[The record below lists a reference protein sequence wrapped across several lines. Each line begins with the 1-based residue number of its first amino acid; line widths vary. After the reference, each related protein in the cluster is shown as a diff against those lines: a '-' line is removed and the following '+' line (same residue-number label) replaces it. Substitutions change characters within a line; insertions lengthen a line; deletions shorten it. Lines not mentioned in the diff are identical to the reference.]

1 MLGGS
6 TESMTEPQ
14 AKDLPAELGRAQTP
28 VRRPLRGS
36 SYQKP
41 PREGSAAPGAAPN
54 GKQPPDRKRLL
65 LSPAITSEA
74 ARRLRERSLAI
85 ALGLVALSG
94 TGLFAAVDQ
103 LSRRAAPVPCVAP
116 DEPRHDGP
124 GMTTVDKFRDA
135 LDRAGPA
142 SRIAAG
148 ISSAPAARI
157 AVAASVPL
165 PAATAHAVVANGR
178 AEASVIPAWPRRLAA
193 APGAPAGLAEPTT
206 TGNISAL
213 PPSPGGMV
221 QAAAAGRDAPTAPGA
236 QCPSPKLNAVLADV
250 AERFGAVTVV
260 AGHQLTT
267 ANHVPGSS
275 REKLHQDCM
284 ALDFRPDRSRV
295 DEIKTYLRSRPEIGG
310 VDSYRDGVVHM
321 DLGGTAVASR
331 RAPTIAARKPGA
343 DVQTVPPQRV
353 VSSAAPLRDDR

>member
-6 TESMTEPQ
+6 TDSMTEPQ
-14 AKDLPAELGRAQTP
+14 AKDLPSDLGRIPTP

-41 PREGSAAPGAAPN
+41 PRDGAAAAGAAPI
-54 GKQPPDRKRLL
+54 GIQPPDRKRHL
-65 LSPAITSEA
+65 LSPAVTSEA

-85 ALGLVALSG
+85 ALGLVALSA

-103 LSRRAAPVPCVAP
+103 LSRRAAPLPCVAP
-116 DEPRHDGP
+116 EEPRPDGP
-124 GMTTVDKFRDA
+124 AMTTVDKFRDA

-142 SRIAAG
+142 SRLAA
-148 ISSAPAARI
+148 SMSPAPAARI

-165 PAATAHAVVANGR
+165 PAATAHVAAADGRTEGSVVP
-178 AEASVIPAWPRRLAA
+178 SWPRRLAA
-193 APGAPAGLAEPTT
+193 APADPAT
-206 TGNISAL
+206 TGNIGAL
-213 PPSPGGMV
+213 PASPGGMA
-221 QAAAAGRDAPTAPGA
+221 QADAAGRDAPTTPGA

-267 ANHVPGSS
+267 GNHIPGSS

-284 ALDFRPDRSRV
+284 ALDFRPDRSRI
-295 DEIKTYLRSRPEIGG
+295 DEIKAYLRSRPEIGG
-310 VDSYRDGVVHM
+310 VDSYRDGVIHM

-331 RAPTIAARKPGA
+331 RAPTVAARRSGA
-343 DVQTVPPQRV
+343 DGQTVPPQRV

>member
-1 MLGGS
+1 
-6 TESMTEPQ
+6 MTEPQ
-14 AKDLPAELGRAQTP
+14 AKDLPADLGRAQTP

-41 PREGSAAPGAAPN
+41 PRESVAAPGAAPI
-54 GKQPPDRKRLL
+54 GIQPPDRKRLL

-85 ALGLVALSG
+85 ALGLVALSA

-142 SRIAAG
+142 SRVAAG
-148 ISSAPAARI
+148 MSPAPAART

-165 PAATAHAVVANGR
+165 PAATAPVILANGGV
-178 AEASVIPAWPRRLAA
+178 EASGIPAWPRRLAA
-193 APGAPAGLAEPTT
+193 APSAPAGPAEPAT
-206 TGNISAL
+206 TGNIGAL
-213 PPSPGGMV
+213 PASSGGTA
-221 QAAAAGRDAPTAPGA
+221 QADAAGRDAPTAAGA

-250 AERFGAVTVV
+250 AARFGAVTVV

-284 ALDFRPDRSRV
+284 ALDFRPDRGRV
-295 DEIKTYLRSRPEIGG
+295 DEIKAYLRSRPEIGG

-331 RAPTIAARKPGA
+331 RAPTVAARRPGT
-343 DVQTVPPQRV
+343 DGQTVPPQRI